1 MDDKKI
7 KVLVVPDDKGGCRA
21 WRMEWPHVKLVEMY
35 PDEFD
40 VVIQNDVDWTDL
52 DFLKQFDIIDFHK
65 GLFPNLDGFR
75 KALQFCKQNNIVTI
89 MDIDDYWH
97 LGMFH
102 PMNAQNKAL
111 KAPEKTM
118 DNLRLADYVTTTT
131 HIFADEIKKFNP
143 NVEIFPNAV
152 NTNDPQWA
160 PDYSKSDKVRFGFIM
175 GSSHKRD
182 MEQFEGVMSQLP
194 ADVLEKVQMV
204 LCGYDLRGTM
214 TMIGKDGQITGTR
227 DIKPEESVWYEFEK
241 MVTGNYRYCSP
252 EYTQFLKMFIPN
264 AEYPNVE
271 KEHYRRCWTQPL
283 TNFGNLYNNID
294 VLLVPLDTNQFNKMK
309 SELKMVEAGFKHKAI
324 VMSNFGPYTIGSK
337 SIFQKD
343 GVIDPTGNC
352 VLIEP
357 TKAHK
362 EWAKVMTKL
371 VRNPEYITMLQDN
384 LHEYVKDKYNLE
396 TVTKKRAEWY
406 KKIVKNKTEN

>member
-1 MDDKKI
+1 MDKKI
-7 KVLVVPDDKGGCRA
+7 RVLVVPDDKGGCRA
-21 WRMEWPHVKLVEMY
+21 WRMEWPHVKLSEMY
-35 PDEFD
+35 PDDFD
-40 VVIQNDVDWTDL
+40 VVIQNDVDWRNL
-52 DFLKQFDIIDFHK
+52 DYIKQFDIVNFHK
-65 GLFPNLDGFR
+65 GLFPDLEGFR
-75 KALQFCKQNNIVTI
+75 AALRFCKDNNIVTI

-111 KAPEKTM
+111 KAPEKTI

-131 HIFADEIKKFNP
+131 HIFAEEISKFNP

-160 PDYSKSDKVRFGFIM
+160 PDYSKTDKVRFGFIM

-182 MEQFEGVMSQLP
+182 MEQFVGVVNQLP
-194 ADVLEKVQMV
+194 QDVFEKVQMV

-214 TMIGKDGQITGTR
+214 TMIGRDGQITGTR

-252 EYTQFLKMFIPN
+252 EYEKFLKMFIPN
-264 AEYPNVE
+264 SEYPNVD

-324 VMSNFGPYTIGSK
+324 VMSNFGPYTIGSR

-343 GVIDPTGNC
+343 GVIDSTGNC

-384 LHEYVKDKYNLE
+384 LHNYVKDKYNLE

-406 KKIVKNKTEN
+406 KSIVKR